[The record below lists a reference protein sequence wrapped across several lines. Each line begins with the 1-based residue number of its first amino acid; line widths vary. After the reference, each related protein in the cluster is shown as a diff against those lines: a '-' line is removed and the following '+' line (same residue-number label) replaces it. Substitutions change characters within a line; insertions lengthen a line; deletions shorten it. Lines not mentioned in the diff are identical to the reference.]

1 MTEDESILYGFR
13 HRGGDREAAAEAE
26 ESFRRGYQAQEEGKL
41 DEAAE
46 LYRRSIELYPTAEAH
61 TFLGWAF
68 SFQGR
73 ADDAIEEC
81 KRAIEVD
88 PDFGNPYNDIGAY
101 LIELGRLD
109 EAVPWLE
116 KAKRAVR
123 YEPRHFPHVN
133 LARIHIL
140 KERPL
145 EAIRELKES
154 LKYYPGN
161 SSALGE
167 IRRLL
172 ARFN

>member
-1 MTEDESILYGFR
+1 MSEDESILYGFR
-13 HRGGDREAAAEAE
+13 NRAGDREAAAEAE
-26 ESFRRGYQAQEEGKL
+26 ESFRRGSKAQGEGRL

-46 LYRRSIELYPTAEAH
+46 HYRRSIKLFPTAEAH
-61 TFLGWAF
+61 TFLGWVF

-73 ADDAIEEC
+73 APEAIEEC

-116 KAKRAVR
+116 KAKRAGR

-140 KERPL
+140 KDRPL
-145 EAIRELKES
+145 DAVRELKQS
-154 LKYYPGN
+154 LEYHPGN

-167 IRRLL
+167 IRRLI